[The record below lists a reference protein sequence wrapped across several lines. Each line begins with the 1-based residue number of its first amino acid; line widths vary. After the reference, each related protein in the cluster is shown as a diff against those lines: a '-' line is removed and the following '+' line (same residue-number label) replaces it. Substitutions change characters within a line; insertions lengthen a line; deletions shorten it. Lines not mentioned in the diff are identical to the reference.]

1 MFEAELPMSLD
12 LQSSKGALAFGPY
25 TLLPLQRIVLHGSTP
40 LQLGSRAREMLLILV
55 EHAGEIVDKREFLR
69 RVWPDSVVEEG
80 TLRVHMTAIRRALKE
95 GEAGARY
102 VESVTGRGYRFVAPV
117 MQVDEAPTV
126 RMTTIATERPDLK
139 DSAERPSLLAFVHVD
154 TRSVDG
160 IRGLVELK
168 ELPEVEEI
176 HSVTGGSAMLLKIR
190 TRNQQELH
198 NVLER
203 MYSVG
208 GFVATRC
215 YVALATYL
223 ERGPGQARRS

>member
-1 MFEAELPMSLD
+1 
-12 LQSSKGALAFGPY
+12 
-25 TLLPLQRIVLHGSTP
+25 
-40 LQLGSRAREMLLILV
+40 
-55 EHAGEIVDKREFLR
+55 
-69 RVWPDSVVEEG
+69 VVEEG
-80 TLRVHMTAIRRALKE
+80 TLRVHMTAIRRALRE

-117 MQVDEAPTV
+117 VQVEEGPTI
-126 RMTTIATERPDLK
+126 RTTTIEAERPDLK

-154 TRSVDG
+154 TRDVDG
-160 IRGLVELK
+160 IRGLVELE

-176 HSVTGGSAMLLKIR
+176 HSLSGESAMLLKIR

-203 MYSVG
+203 MCSVD

-215 YVALATYL
+215 YIAGSTYL
-223 ERGPGQARRS
+223 SPSRRRLLHVGGRDSKCTRSGPS